1 MFGVSPSDERY
12 DWDAPSASVPIP
24 AGFLT
29 LMTQTSLVEPKRSD
43 KIPSS
48 ALEWTLHRIAYEV
61 NLVHGINACLTY
73 VQSRTALTYD
83 LRWPRARLSGVPD
96 FTVISR
102 LRKRRPRVRFVI
114 LERDRPMSSAP
125 DTELL
130 AYLFMVHRT
139 RQDACETNPVVY
151 GLATDGDTM
160 AFYRFEYLGKA
171 SICAGGF
178 WAWRETLLIV
188 LL

>member
-1 MFGVSPSDERY
+1 
-12 DWDAPSASVPIP
+12 
-24 AGFLT
+24 
-29 LMTQTSLVEPKRSD
+29 
-43 KIPSS
+43 
-48 ALEWTLHRIAYEV
+48 
-61 NLVHGINACLTY
+61 
-73 VQSRTALTYD
+73 
-83 LRWPRARLSGVPD
+83 
-96 FTVISR
+96 
-102 LRKRRPRVRFVI
+102 
-114 LERDRPMSSAP
+114 
-125 DTELL
+125 
-130 AYLFMVHRT
+130 MVHKT